1 MTRVLPL
8 VGIVFGWF
16 FVSTLLFILTLG
28 LFYQTTHT
36 KKLDVLLK
44 NLSGDLKPSLQL
56 YSSSRPATFDLV
68 TAITTGDARGV
79 LLERFLSRSRS
90 PMVGLGEYYVKI
102 ADKYSLDYRLL
113 PSIAQK
119 ESGLGRVIPVGSYN
133 AWGWAVFTGQ
143 NSGAAF
149 DSWEHAIETVAKGIK
164 KDYVDR
170 GLKSVEEIM
179 SRYTPSSDGSWA
191 QDVSFTMDQIE
202 SGNY

>member
-16 FVSTLLFILTLG
+16 FISTLLFILTLG
-28 LFYQTTHT
+28 LFYQTTQT
-36 KKLDVLLK
+36 KKLDVLLR
-44 NLSGDLKPSLQL
+44 NLSSDLKPTLQL

-68 TAITTGDARGV
+68 TAVTTGDARAV
-79 LLERFLSRSRS
+79 LLERFLSRNKS
-90 PMVGLGEYYVKI
+90 PMVGLGEHYVKI

-113 PSIAQK
+113 PAIAQK
-119 ESGLGRVIPVGSYN
+119 ESGLGRVIPTGSYN
-133 AWGWAVFTGQ
+133 AWGWAVFTGK

-170 GLKSVEEIM
+170 GLKSVEQIM

-191 QDVSFTMDQIE
+191 ADVSFTMDQIE